1 LFEKRGFRLRLVSWS
16 GDTVGHDDDNLAG
29 TLRDRTN
36 AASISEQIGP
46 YARQSLGGVR
56 ATPQVPDS
64 CNCRRESRICVKLV
78 ESNVKSGTV
87 RVGDHP
93 CACLV
98 GAEAKVVGGSDL
110 SHKPQNKVSEVAGST
125 TVLPAVDRARSVE
138 QEAQIHVGLACVGT
152 DRHHQGRR
160 RRIFDRVK
168 PGCDAIP
175 HQLSQWNNSLQADC
189 YRDGQGTTF
198 VRQTRRSKSTR
209 GRGSVCRSD
218 VDDRGSGRHAA
229 GSSESPDG

>member
-1 LFEKRGFRLRLVSWS
+1 MLEKRGFRLRLVSS
-16 GDTVGHDDDNLAG
+16 CGGTVGHGDDNLAG

-36 AASISEQIGP
+36 AASRFEQIGP
-46 YARQSLGGVR
+46 YARQSFGGVR

-64 CNCRRESRICVKLV
+64 SNLRSESRMCVELV
-78 ESNVKSGTV
+78 ESNVTSDTV
-87 RVGDHP
+87 REGDHP

-110 SHKPQNKVSEVAGST
+110 SHKPQNKVLEVAGST
-125 TVLPAVDRARSVE
+125 TVLRAVDRARSVE

-160 RRIFDRVK
+160 RRKFDRVK
-168 PGCDAIP
+168 PGRDAIP
-175 HQLSQWNNSLQADC
+175 HQLSQWNMSLQAGC

-218 VDDRGSGRHAA
+218 VDDRGSGCHAA